1 MKNGVIA
8 FTGPF
13 GDTNFGD
20 WAMIVNNI
28 RSMSYQNIVLFS
40 YGPVFNRE
48 IVDTYLDNYDI
59 EIVEVLLDDFDEK
72 SHFPHTPVEV
82 LGRVKNLDVIKD
94 YLRGVDKLVV
104 NGGGYFNDEWTEGRM
119 IKLFKIFTPILLA
132 DQMGIPMVFTGNSLG
147 PFDLGKAFFTN
158 MFGRMKS
165 LQVAARDQMYSKI
178 WFDQLATPH
187 EVTFIPDDL
196 LFIHPDIKIME
207 PTIEINS
214 DRYIVLE
221 AYQPMDVIQ
230 SELDA
235 IKAFVGDMKRRYDLD
250 VVFLPLNIRNG
261 GTDQGRFLKERIP
274 EMILIDYSD
283 KGYLPIQDA
292 VRILGQAEMVI
303 TSRYHALVLSI
314 SNKVPILSV
323 MKDEV
328 GDKRYYYN
336 KNGGLIQ
343 QVFDGLDID
352 ETRLMKRN
360 FTDAFELVKENFT
373 NLVAEQQNHYTSQ
386 VFQENMIV
394 LNKLR
399 IDYIKDYID
408 K

>member
-1 MKNGVIA
+1 MKQAAIA

-28 RSMSYQNIVLFS
+28 RSLSYQHIILFS
-40 YGPVFNRE
+40 YGPVFNKE
-48 IVDTYLDNYDI
+48 IVETYLADYEI

-72 SHFPHTPVEV
+72 SHFPHTPVEI
-82 LGRVKNLDVIKD
+82 LGRVKNLDVIKA

-119 IKLFKIFTPILLA
+119 PKLFKIFTPMLLA

-196 LFIHPDIKIME
+196 LFIHPDIEAM
-207 PTIEINS
+207 TTSLVVDS

-221 AYQPMDVIQ
+221 AYQPMEVIVT
-230 SELDA
+230 ELDA
-235 IKAFVGDMKRRYDLD
+235 IKDFVDHMKIYYDLD
-250 VVFLPLNIRNG
+250 VVFLPLNIGNG
-261 GTDQGRFLKERIP
+261 GTDQGRFLK
-274 EMILIDYSD
+274 S
-283 KGYLPIQDA
+283 
-292 VRILGQAEMVI
+292 V
-303 TSRYHALVLSI
+303 YHS
-314 SNKVPILSV
+314 S
-323 MKDEV
+323 
-328 GDKRYYYN
+328 
-336 KNGGLIQ
+336 
-343 QVFDGLDID
+343 F
-352 ETRLMKRN
+352 
-360 FTDAFELVKENFT
+360 
-373 NLVAEQQNHYTSQ
+373 
-386 VFQENMIV
+386 
-394 LNKLR
+394 
-399 IDYIKDYID
+399 
-408 K
+408 